1 MSHKITDKE
10 LIEALSGKL
19 HLSEAITGGFL
30 KAYFEVICEGL
41 EEDGLVKIVGL
52 GTFKLQKTESRKIVN
67 IQTGNEQILPAH
79 FKVTFTPDKDLASRL
94 NEPFSHLNT
103 IDLDEEE
110 LKEEPIEPIA
120 AAARE
125 YFDEEIHEI
134 PLPIDVDTTHMH
146 VESSIS
152 YATDKDEEHPEVLYQ
167 AEDNKTEVKSDS
179 TQSNLD
185 RFEKSE
191 QYSRKEHKGYMIAS
205 ILLLLVAISLFA
217 LFYIRIS
224 ALKSDKAHTKAIISE
239 DAFPAQVI
247 EPDTARILFELQKD
261 SSDLVKEKVVTPSQ
275 IDPIVYEPIAKEAI
289 RYGSRLTLLAQK
301 YYGNKHFWCY
311 IFEENKR
318 KIQNPN
324 QIPIGT
330 LLDIPDPRKYDID
343 SQSKESVMKAKLYT
357 DELNRQYK

>member
-10 LIEALSGKL
+10 LIEALSDKL

-41 EEDGLVKIVGL
+41 EEDGLVKISGL
-52 GTFKLQKTESRKIVN
+52 GTFKLQKTESRRIVN

-79 FKVTFTPDKDLASRL
+79 FKVNFSPDKDLASRL

-152 YATDKDEEHPEVLYQ
+152 YAAGNHEEYVTDMIQ
-167 AEDNKTEVKSDS
+167 AEDDKTVIQSDF
-179 TQSNLD
+179 TQASPGGC
-185 RFEKSE
+185 EKSV
-191 QYSRKEHKGYMIAS
+191 YYHSKEHKGYMVAS
-205 ILLLLVAISLFA
+205 VLLLLVAIGLFV
-217 LFYIRIS
+217 LFYVRIS
-224 ALKSDKAHTKAIISE
+224 SLKSKRNPSKVIISE
-239 DAFPAQVI
+239 NVI
-247 EPDTARILFELQKD
+247 PTRSSDTDSISPGLQKD
-261 SSDLVKEKVVTPSQ
+261 SLEIGEEIIASQ
-275 IDPIVYEPIAKEAI
+275 LHTDPIVYEPIAKEAI

-311 IFEENKR
+311 IFEENKS

-330 LLDIPDPRKYDID
+330 LLDIPDPRKYEI
-343 SQSKESVMKAKLYT
+343 SAQSAESVAKAKQYT
-357 DELNRQYK
+357 DDLNSLYK